1 MNIPSSNGML
11 IARAV
16 WLAARMSRA
25 AVMVGGLLTLAS
37 AALIGFDVLA
47 RKFFGFNTGGADE
60 LSGYAFAIS
69 TSWALAYTA
78 LDRVNV
84 RVDFV
89 YLKLPVRVAAVLDWL
104 ALAALGGFMALL
116 TWYAWDVAAT
126 SWLQSSTANTPLGT
140 PLWWP
145 QGLWLIGLLWMCAV
159 LALMM
164 LRASTALVTG
174 DLATLQALC
183 GVRSGQQ
190 EAQEEAEAGHR
201 LVHGGA
207 AA

>member
-1 MNIPSSNGML
+1 MNIPSSETGWV
-11 IARAV
+11 ARALG
-16 WLAARMSRA
+16 LAARMSRA
-25 AVMVGGLLTLAS
+25 AVMVGGMLTLAS
-37 AALIGFDVLA
+37 AVLIGFDVLA

-78 LDRVNV
+78 LERVNV

-89 YLKLPVRVAAVLDWL
+89 YLHLPVRLAAVLDWL

-126 SWLQSSTANTPLGT
+126 SWLQGSTANTPLGT

-159 LALMM
+159 LALML

-174 DLATLQALC
+174 DLPTLQALC

-190 EAQEEAEAGHR
+190 EAREEAEAGRR
-201 LVHGGA
+201 LVHDGA